1 MTSLQWR
8 CAYALL
14 LIASL
19 AGCGKGQSS
28 TPTAA
33 KQEQHAGQRADSA
46 SDKGKAAESAE
57 HEKGKLLLSAEEIQA
72 AGITVAPLQEKEVSE
87 QIEVTASI
95 GANQDKFAHVAPRV
109 AGRLVKVLGNLG
121 DKVRPGQTLALID
134 SIEVGEAQSAFIQAV
149 SEHALAK
156 AGAERADKLFA
167 DQIIPQKDYL
177 RAKGDFEKSRA
188 VLRAAQARRQTLG
201 IAGHQASAGDAS
213 VFAVS
218 APFSGTV
225 VEKKAVLGELAQ
237 PDKVLYAIADLSSV
251 WIDVNL
257 YEKDI
262 ARVKTGA
269 AALITLT
276 AYPGESFTGK
286 VSYISSLM
294 DKETHTIKARVEVPN
309 PDGKLKLDMFA
320 TAAIMA
326 GGGSKRLLLPAQA
339 VVLIQGQPTAFV
351 REDDGFEARAVD
363 LGEKLRGSVVLKSGI
378 KPGEKVVTSGA
389 YALKAK
395 MLKSQIG
402 DAD

>member
-1 MTSLQWR
+1 
-8 CAYALL
+8 
-14 LIASL
+14 
-19 AGCGKGQSS
+19 
-28 TPTAA
+28 
-33 KQEQHAGQRADSA
+33 
-46 SDKGKAAESAE
+46 
-57 HEKGKLLLSAEEIQA
+57 
-72 AGITVAPLQEKEVSE
+72 
-87 QIEVTASI
+87 
-95 GANQDKFAHVAPRV
+95 
-109 AGRLVKVLGNLG
+109 
-121 DKVRPGQTLALID
+121 
-134 SIEVGEAQSAFIQAV
+134 
-149 SEHALAK
+149 
-156 AGAERADKLFA
+156 
-167 DQIIPQKDYL
+167 
-177 RAKGDFEKSRA
+177 
-188 VLRAAQARRQTLG
+188 
-201 IAGHQASAGDAS
+201 
-213 VFAVS
+213 
-218 APFSGTV
+218 
-225 VEKKAVLGELAQ
+225 VLGELAQ

-294 DKETHTIKARVEVPN
+294 DKETRTIKARVEVPN

-326 GGGSKRLLLPAQA
+326 GGGSKKLLLPEQA

-363 LGEKLRGSVVLKSGI
+363 LGEKLRGNVVLKSGI